1 MKKIH
6 SILSVLLGVVAVATV
21 LSAFGVSVDGSIV
34 DAIVNFFSLGS
45 MGGVV
50 AMAAIVGPGSAE
62 VTESVAS
69 GSSQGPI
76 DGTTVVSKI
85 PDSTAEPGIGTVEAA
100 YLDEDLDKQIVKIR
114 PQDTP
119 IDTFTRSIANIVKSE
134 SWEAGGWEIGTRE
147 TRDKLGAAASAGAT
161 SLTVE
166 NGDMWKP
173 GDTILFH
180 TIDANGNDTGV
191 KMNGNVPVSAI
202 VNAVSG
208 NTLTVRGINYLS
220 ANGTIGAS
228 AALPALADDTIIER
242 LSPAVSELEA
252 SVEGFVMQPGSRKY
266 YNQVH
271 MTQVEESVIHALLKK
286 KVAMDFSV
294 YKEQTL
300 WDFKR
305 GMELSN
311 LFGVGGLTK
320 NAKGELVHL
329 ATGLWWQMDR
339 QKDIGYSS
347 SLSDQTWN
355 GIGKYIFEDNNGADR
370 RLFFA
375 GNDLLMQIAN
385 VSSYAKQLEA
395 KNTEMVLGLRVFKI
409 ETPFGELLVK
419 PMGSLFKGYF
429 SKCGMIIDP
438 NYVKKYVMEPL
449 QTTKLNLNETG
460 QRRVDNAVRIHETY
474 SLFLENLPCHTRIV
488 PSA

>member
-1 MKKIH
+1 MKLESTKYRFMRFIE
-6 SILSVLLGVVAVATV
+6 
-21 LSAFGVSVDGSIV
+21 
-34 DAIVNFFSLGS
+34 
-45 MGGVV
+45 
-50 AMAAIVGPGSAE
+50 GPGSTE
-62 VTESVAS
+62 VTETNA
-69 GSSQGPI
+69 GEPT
-76 DGTTVVSKI
+76 GTTVVSKN
-85 PDSTAEPGIGTVEAA
+85 PDGTAEPGIGTEEPG
-100 YLDEDLDKQIVKIR
+100 YLDEDLNKQIIKIR

-119 IDTFTRSIANIVKSE
+119 IDTFTRSIANVQKSE

-147 TRDKLGAAASAGAT
+147 TRDALSQAEEAGAT
-161 SLTVE
+161 TLHVN

-173 GDTILFH
+173 GDTFIVH
-180 TIDANGNDTGV
+180 TVDGDGKDTGIL
-191 KMNGNVPVSAI
+191 KNTGVPVSGI

-208 NTLTVRGINYLS
+208 NVLTVRGTNYLS
-220 ANGTIGAS
+220 PAGIIGQN
-228 AALPALADDTIIER
+228 AALPALANKSIIER

-252 SVEGFVMQPGSRKY
+252 SVEGFALQPSPRKY
-266 YNQVH
+266 FNQVH

-339 QKDIGYSS
+339 EK
-347 SLSDQTWN
+347 SLGNSLTDAAWN
-355 GIGKYIFEDNNGADR
+355 EFGKYIFEDNNGADR

-375 GNDLLMQIAN
+375 GNDLLLKIAN
-385 VSSYAKQLEA
+385 VPSYQKQLEA
-395 KNTEMVLGLRVFKI
+395 ANTEMVLGLRVFKI
-409 ETPFGELLVK
+409 ETPFGELLIK

-429 SKCGMIIDP
+429 SSCGMILDP

-449 QTTKLNLNETG
+449 QTTQLDLNKTG

-488 PSA
+488 PAA